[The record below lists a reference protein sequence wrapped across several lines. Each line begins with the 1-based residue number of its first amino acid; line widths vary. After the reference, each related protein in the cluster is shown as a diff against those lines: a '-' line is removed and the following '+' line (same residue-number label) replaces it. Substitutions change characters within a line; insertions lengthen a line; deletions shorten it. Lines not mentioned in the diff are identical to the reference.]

1 MPNFRSQLAE
11 EYARFPLTILKAVSF
26 TKLPGQTPASYET
39 TRAAFI
45 FPISG
50 RARISFDT
58 KGFTAVPG
66 KVIHGCPGKKLTFY
80 VEGTEPFCHINLY
93 YDPYDHLSRGT
104 DFIHSAYELD
114 IRDKDAVNACLEEF
128 LKLSHCHDI
137 RSRFRMNFMTQQLF
151 DALFCSEISKQEA
164 EELNFINDAA
174 LFIRRHYAE
183 PLSLSDIARHFQK
196 KPEQFSYLFHKV
208 MGIRPIDYL
217 IQYRLETAAGL
228 LSENGY
234 SVRQAALSVGYKDEF
249 YFSRLFKKHMGF
261 APSRI
266 KSGSIAERNGS

>member
-1 MPNFRSQLAE
+1 MSNFRNQLAE

-50 RARISFDT
+50 KARISFDS
-58 KGFTAVPG
+58 KDFAAVPG
-66 KVIHGCPGKKLTFY
+66 KVIHGCPGKQLTFY
-80 VEGTEPFCHINLY
+80 VEGSEPFCHINLY
-93 YDPYDHLSRGT
+93 YDPYDHLTRGT

-114 IRDKDAVNACLEEF
+114 IMDKEAVNTCLEEL

-151 DALFCSEISKQEA
+151 DALFCSEIGKQEA

-174 LFIRRHYAE
+174 LFIRRHYTE
-183 PLSLSDIARHFQK
+183 PLTLSGVARHFKK

-208 MGIRPIDYL
+208 LGIRPIDYL
-217 IQYRLETAAGL
+217 IEYRLETAAGL

-234 SVRQAALSVGYKDEF
+234 SVRQAAVSVGYKDEF

-266 KSGSIAERNGS
+266 KSGTIKERNGS